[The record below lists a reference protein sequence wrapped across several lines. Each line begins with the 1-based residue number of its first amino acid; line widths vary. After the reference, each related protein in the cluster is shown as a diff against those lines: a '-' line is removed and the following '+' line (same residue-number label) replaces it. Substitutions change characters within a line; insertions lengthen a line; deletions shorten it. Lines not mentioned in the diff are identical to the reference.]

1 MHTAF
6 EGMVSGSMS
15 IVVLILEMPPLLPP
29 LPQNDPCP
37 ELFNLL
43 QLDVY
48 PGLLNVFGQMV
59 SYDTL
64 TLYCIRW

>member
-1 MHTAF
+1 MCTAF

-15 IVVLILEMPPLLPP
+15 IVVLILDIK
-29 LPQNDPCP
+29 NNPCS

-43 QLDVY
+43 ELEVY
-48 PGLLNVFGQMV
+48 YGLLNVFGQMV